1 MRLGLVVLQVGLAKL
16 QGVLCLLKVLHRL
29 VLVFG
34 CLQAVGA
41 EFGLHQC
48 RLGGIGRGLVG
59 RLDGL
64 EQILSES
71 VNKGKIRN
79 KTSEGTFG
87 SNRRAGSLYSTALFA
102 THRNGLLGLL
112 LRLLQQGQFAILRL
126 VGGLQGTNL
135 NLGLFQFQY
144 GLLCWLDEK
153 FVLL

>member
-16 QGVLCLLKVLHRL
+16 QGVLRLLKLLNRL

-34 CLQAVGA
+34 CLQTVGT

-48 RLGGIGRGLVG
+48 RLGGIGRGLVR

-64 EQILSES
+64 EQILRES
-71 VNKGKIRN
+71 VKKRIIRN
-79 KTSEGTFG
+79 KASEGTSG
-87 SNRRAGSLYSTALFA
+87 SIRRTASLHCTALFA
-102 THRNGLLGLL
+102 THRNGLLRLL

-135 NLGLFQFQY
+135 NLGLF
-144 GLLCWLDEK
+144 
-153 FVLL
+153 